1 MKVWLTWLRLV
12 SRDFETLVF
21 KTANH
26 GETWTSIAGN
36 LPREVI
42 YVIFEDKKNPNLLF
56 IGTDVGVFVTLDGGK
71 KWMSMKNN
79 MPMNPIHDLLIHP
92 REKDLVV
99 GSYGC
104 GIYVTDISPLQE
116 LNEKVVAEDAYLF
129 EIEPKIQWRYRYPG
143 GPWGHRNFN
152 APNEPLGLVAYY
164 YLKNTVKDDVRIIIT
179 NPYGKELNNLRG
191 SKNAGINKVVWNMQ
205 RKLTKEEQKRIGG
218 TRARSQRLVSP
229 GEYIVIL
236 QVGEKKLT
244 RKVKIRPMPGM
255 E

>member
-1 MKVWLTWLRLV
+1 
-12 SRDFETLVF
+12 
-21 KTANH
+21 
-26 GETWTSIAGN
+26 
-36 LPREVI
+36 
-42 YVIFEDKKNPNLLF
+42 
-56 IGTDVGVFVTLDGGK
+56 
-71 KWMSMKNN
+71 MKNN
-79 MPMNPIHDLLIHP
+79 MPTNPIHDLLIHP
-92 REKDLVV
+92 RENDLVV

-104 GIYVTDISPLQE
+104 GIYITDISPLQE

-129 EIEPKIQWRYRYPG
+129 KIEPKIQWRYRYRG
-143 GPWGHRNFN
+143 GPWGFRNFS

-179 NPYGKELNNLRG
+179 DPYGKELNNLRG
-191 SKNAGINKVVWNMQ
+191 SKKAGINKVIWNMQ

-218 TRARSQRLVSP
+218 ARVRSQRLVSP

-244 RKVKIRPMPGM
+244 RKAKIRLMPGM